1 MGMKQIIEGW
11 RGFTNVATRLYHYSD
26 LDEASTVLDPQRFL
40 THRNPYTRRDYATSG
55 FPRIFFYTDLDN
67 VERQIASGRNL
78 YYAEVASQQIYDI
91 TADPDN
97 LKDMSKGP
105 YGLMLNFDELF
116 QNIVD
121 QGYKG
126 AYYNIGNDADVV
138 VWFEPISVIR
148 MEIT

>member
-1 MGMKQIIEGW
+1 MKQIIESW
-11 RGFTNVATRLYHYSD
+11 RGFAGATTKLYHYSE
-26 LDEASTVLDPQRFL
+26 LDDNSSVLDPQHFL

-67 VERQIASGRNL
+67 VEEQIASGRNL
-78 YYAEVASQQIYDI
+78 YYAEVPTQQIYDI
-91 TADPDN
+91 IADPDN

-105 YGLMLNFDELF
+105 YGLSLIFDKLF

-126 AYYNIGNDADVV
+126 AYYNIGNDAGVV
-138 VWFEPISVIR
+138 VWFEPISVTK
-148 MEIT
+148 MEVA